1 MRSKL
6 SAITTAVGL
15 ATLISIGAVS
25 ASFAQCAGC
34 GADYNRGD
42 RRATAREAE
51 NQRLQR
57 VDPPIKKDPLGNALI
72 GGGVSGALRGAAA
85 GVSSVFTGTATGAAS
100 NEVRDRRRK

>member
-1 MRSKL
+1 MSVKTSK
-6 SAITTAVGL
+6 SIAAFGL
-15 ATLISIGAVS
+15 ATLISVGAGS

-34 GADYNRGD
+34 GADYNKAD
-42 RRATAREAE
+42 RRTTARIAE
-51 NQRLQR
+51 DQRLQR

-85 GVSSVFTGTATGAAS
+85 GVSSVFTGTATGAAT